1 MSRAVGLWQQG
12 AWTRW
17 ESVLQCKV
25 TWSNIMQADFNRVQF
40 PVQVVY
46 DVLPSPANLQA
57 WGKSETPSYP
67 LCSGR
72 RSLEHLPSSC
82 PRALADGRYRWR
94 HSQVLRAV
102 AERIASAVCTSKHHH
117 TPKKA
122 ILFIKAGERPRKWPQ
137 TSTGLLHTASDWQ
150 QHVDLGK
157 QPRFPQHIATTSLR
171 PDMIVSSEASKYLI
185 MLELAVPWE
194 ERIEEANERK
204 CAKYQEQVEEILP
217 ACRSQLSRLCRTL
230 PL

>member
-1 MSRAVGLWQQG
+1 MPESCLGNRKSRLGLLPKDTAQPGPKEKRQQLLQDEVRAGVEEERVSRAVGLWQQG

-25 TWSNIMQADFNRVQF
+25 TGSNILQADFNRVRF

-72 RSLEHLPSSC
+72 RPLEHLLSSC
-82 PRALADGRYRWR
+82 PKALADGRYRWR

-122 ILFIKAGERPRKWPQ
+122 ILFITAGERPRKRPQ

-150 QHVDLGK
+150 QHAEV
-157 QPRFPQHIATTSLR
+157 PPAHSNNISLAR
-171 PDMIVSSEASKYLI
+171 HDGL
-185 MLELAVPWE
+185 L
-194 ERIEEANERK
+194 
-204 CAKYQEQVEEILP
+204 
-217 ACRSQLSRLCRTL
+217 
-230 PL
+230 